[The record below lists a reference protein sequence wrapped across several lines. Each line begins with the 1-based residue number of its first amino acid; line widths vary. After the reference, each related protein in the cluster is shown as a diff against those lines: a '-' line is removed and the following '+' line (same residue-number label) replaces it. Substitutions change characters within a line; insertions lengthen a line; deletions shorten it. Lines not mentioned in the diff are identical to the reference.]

1 MITLKE
7 PAETIYVW
15 RNVHL
20 NRSRTLLFFTIL
32 VLAFMLFVMSTFP
45 FAQLGLLL
53 IPLSYGLGVYT
64 YRKMMVW
71 RMGSYGE
78 KKVVSALSSLDD
90 RFLLVNNVVIPPNW
104 GDADHI
110 IISPNGLYVVETKTV
125 GDVVECDGDSW
136 RRIKVSK
143 GGFSYP
149 VPVGNPGRQ
158 AKRNAKSLKDLL
170 LKHEFDIF
178 KGGAPHIWVHAV
190 VCFTSDVVQLKV
202 RKPTVEVLTPDSLVA
217 YVTRQHLDRQYTAEE
232 LRLMGEVIL
241 RECG

>member
-1 MITLKE
+1 M
-7 PAETIYVW
+7 
-15 RNVHL
+15 
-20 NRSRTLLFFTIL
+20 
-32 VLAFMLFVMSTFP
+32 
-45 FAQLGLLL
+45 
-53 IPLSYGLGVYT
+53 
-64 YRKMMVW
+64 
-71 RMGSYGE
+71 
-78 KKVVSALSSLDD
+78 
-90 RFLLVNNVVIPPNW
+90 
-104 GDADHI
+104 
-110 IISPNGLYVVETKTV
+110 VETKTV

-143 GGFSYP
+143 GGFSYL